1 MVKSLLDQESR
12 VVSVNGPGGLWDL
25 QVALIA
31 RCMLVAALSNTALPW
46 VLQVT
51 HAIRPFRRLRR
62 CQALWYNPARAGG
75 RVCAAAAPTSN
86 LQLCPG

>member
-12 VVSVNGPGGLWDL
+12 VVSVNGPGGLLDL

-31 RCMLVAALSNTALPW
+31 GCMLQVAPFPNTELPW
-46 VLQVT
+46 VLT
-51 HAIRPFRRLRR
+51 YAIRPCRRFRR
-62 CQALWYNPARAGG
+62 CQAVWYNPARAGG
-75 RVCAAAAPTSN
+75 RVCATAAPPSD